1 MRQEH
6 LLETLLN
13 DEHIRQLLDSANDA
27 YWTDPLIG
35 RREFDESDLTMLC
48 RLFLLYANNG
58 LLGKDENSQRHLE
71 EAYKFFRNYPI
82 EREDAKDIFE
92 SVIGYNFADKGLLY
106 YFYMASLSLKLDK
119 TISAR
124 LLLKAY
130 NVKFDSSE
138 EDWGKRTLT
147 SVLKSL
153 VLLIRKSNGFLDIQ
167 LALEIIEQ
175 LKSEQKDFEDNYIG
189 SINLSRQR
197 QVAMSLLGIYHVSK
211 ALTETALYLKAGY
224 NHNQRRITST
234 IRQHIDIALSL
245 QDKNSRITDFILLI
259 GANLQ
264 LLIKNSIWTDT
275 NFQDKIK
282 QLCQFK
288 ANSGVLELLPSQRR
302 ALQGNMLD
310 VAANSVVLQMPTS
323 AGKTLMAEF
332 NILVTK
338 SLRSDSR
345 IVYVVPSRALMN
357 QVFYD
362 LREDLSP
369 LGIVVEKT
377 SAAVEVD
384 PAENDFL
391 ISDTIDVLVTTPEKL
406 DLLIRRQHPSV
417 DDISLFIVDEAHTI
431 ENGIR
436 GARLELLMTMLR
448 RERPDAKYMLLS
460 PFLPGNRDALTEWLG
475 GGKDIHIDWKPSE
488 KIVFGI
494 KTTTKK
500 VKYELLDTPYSL
512 MDLTN
517 HVYEN
522 RLDFTL
528 ASSSDKDRILEYIIK
543 KYGEEHRTQLI
554 LCYGRNTAN
563 TQAKKIYDMLPDMPV
578 IPEDVIL
585 VQKYMNE
592 EIGCETL
599 YTQLLNKGV
608 AVHHAGLSDESKLL
622 IEHLIRNGYIRY
634 VCATTT
640 IAEGVNFPVSSVYF
654 DDYRRGSD
662 GYLSSNDFWN
672 IAGRAG
678 RTMVDDFG
686 KIILPFHTKTARDRG
701 IGIIKKSAEELSS
714 VLAQLFFDREQVSNI
729 LASNNPDTALAREYS
744 DAFMPLFQYFI
755 HLLNLSHNE
764 YVIEVEDILKD
775 TLAYNL
781 LGSDAD
787 RAEFIELCKRIY
799 LSIQSKYDDRHG
811 LLKYAD
817 KTGFSVPS
825 VLRIMHEKSGNE
837 SIADVDSW
845 EPSKLFDGS
854 QPENLAEK
862 IKVIAELK
870 ETELGTDSNQSPF
883 NSLIASKILIAWVKG
898 EKLSTISNVHPYFAN
913 KDDETSRVSDFVR
926 YINDV
931 RFKASWGL
939 SALEGIVKG
948 NEDDMKDSFVPS
960 FVYYGVN
967 NQKALALRMLGLP
980 RSISN
985 SLSQIIS
992 GDLKE
997 YTFTDLRNRVK
1008 NLSPMEW
1015 EVYRPESSTLSG
1027 KELKR
1032 IVDIL
1037 VK

>member
-1 MRQEH
+1 MIQEQLFEK
-6 LLETLLN
+6 LLH
-13 DEHIRQLLDSANDA
+13 DEHIKQLIDSANDA
-27 YWTDPLIG
+27 YWTVPLIG
-35 RREFDESDLTMLC
+35 PRHFDKSDLTMLC
-48 RLFLLYANNG
+48 RLFLLFANNG
-58 LLGKDENSQRHLE
+58 LLGKEEKGQKYLE
-71 EAYKFFRNYPI
+71 EAYKFFCNYPI
-82 EREDAKDIFE
+82 EQEDAKNIFE
-92 SVIGYNFADKGLLY
+92 SVMGYDFADKDLLY
-106 YFYMASLSLKLDK
+106 YFYMASISLKLDK

-124 LLLKAY
+124 LLLKDY
-130 NVKFDSSE
+130 NARVESL
-138 EDWGKRTLT
+138 EDNWGKRTLY

-153 VLLIRKSNGFLDIQ
+153 VLLIRKSNGFSDIQ
-167 LALEIIEQ
+167 LALEIIEH
-175 LKSEQKDFEDNYIG
+175 LRTDQKDFEDKYIG
-189 SINLSRQR
+189 DIDLSKQC
-197 QVAMSLLGIYHVSK
+197 QAAMSLVGIYHVSK
-211 ALTETALYLKAGY
+211 ALTDAASYLKAGY
-224 NHNQRRITST
+224 SHNQRRITST

-245 QDKNSRITDFILLI
+245 QDKNSRIIDFILLI

-282 QLCQFK
+282 QLCQLK

-310 VAANSVVLQMPTS
+310 VAANSIVLQMPTS

-332 NILVTK
+332 NILVTR
-338 SLRSDSR
+338 SLRSDSK
-345 IVYVVPSRALMN
+345 IVYIVPSRALMN
-357 QVFYD
+357 QVFFD
-362 LREDLSP
+362 MREDLAP
-369 LGIVVEKT
+369 LDIVVEKT

-391 ISDTIDVLVTTPEKL
+391 ISGNIDVLVTTPEKL
-406 DLLIRRQHPSV
+406 DLLVRRQHPSV
-417 DDISLFIVDEAHTI
+417 DDVSLFIVDEAHTI
-431 ENGIR
+431 ENGVR

-460 PFLPGNRDALTEWLG
+460 PFLPGNRDALTDWLG

-494 KTTTKK
+494 SATKNK
-500 VKYELLDTPYSL
+500 VNYELLDTPYNV
-512 MDLTN
+512 MGLTT
-517 HVYEN
+517 HIYETI
-522 RLDFTL
+522 LDDTL
-528 ASSSDKDRILEYIIK
+528 KSETPKSKILEHVIK
-543 KYGEEHRTQLI
+543 KYGDEQRTQLI
-554 LCYGRNTAN
+554 LCYGRATAN
-563 TQAKKIYDMLPDMPV
+563 KQAQKIYDMLPDMPV
-578 IPEDVIL
+578 IPEDIFL

-592 EIGCETL
+592 ELGCETL

-622 IEHLIRNGYIRY
+622 IEHLIRKGLVRY

-662 GYLSSNDFWN
+662 GYLTSNDFWN

-686 KIILPFHTKTARDRG
+686 KIILPFHTEKAKERG
-701 IGIIKKSAEELSS
+701 IDIIKKSAEDLSS
-714 VLAQLFFDREQVSNI
+714 VLAKLFVDRERIYSI
-729 LASNNPDTALAREYS
+729 LKGHNPDATLAKDYG

-764 YVIEVEDILKD
+764 YVIEVEDIFKD

-781 LGSDAD
+781 LENEGERTA
-787 RAEFIELCKRIY
+787 FIDLCKKIY

-837 SIADVDSW
+837 SVANLESW
-845 EPSKLFDGS
+845 EPSKLFDES
-854 QPENLAEK
+854 KPENLAEK

-870 ETELGTDSNQSPF
+870 ETELGTDSNQAPF
-883 NSLIASKILIAWVKG
+883 NPLVASKIIIAWVKG
-898 EKLSTISNVHPYFAN
+898 DKLSTISNVHPYFA
-913 KDDETSRVSDFVR
+913 KKEDETSRVSDFVR

-948 NEDDMKDSFVPS
+948 NEDDMKDSFIPS

-967 NQKALALRMLGLP
+967 NQKSLALRMLGVP

-992 GDLKE
+992 RDLKE
-997 YTFTDLRNRVK
+997 YTFTDLRDKVK
-1008 NLSPMEW
+1008 NISSDEW
-1015 EVYRPESSTLSG
+1015 ETYRPKNSKLSG

-1032 IVDIL
+1032 IIDIL

>member
-48 RLFLLYANNG
+48 RLFLLFANNG

-189 SINLSRQR
+189 SIDLSRQR

-302 ALQGNMLD
+302 ALQENMLD

-391 ISDTIDVLVTTPEKL
+391 ISDTIDVLVTPPEKL

-494 KTTTKK
+494 RTTTKK

-512 MDLTN
+512 MGLTN

-543 KYGEEHRTQLI
+543 L
-554 LCYGRNTAN
+554 
-563 TQAKKIYDMLPDMPV
+563 
-578 IPEDVIL
+578 
-585 VQKYMNE
+585 
-592 EIGCETL
+592 
-599 YTQLLNKGV
+599 
-608 AVHHAGLSDESKLL
+608 
-622 IEHLIRNGYIRY
+622 
-634 VCATTT
+634 
-640 IAEGVNFPVSSVYF
+640 
-654 DDYRRGSD
+654 
-662 GYLSSNDFWN
+662 
-672 IAGRAG
+672 
-678 RTMVDDFG
+678 
-686 KIILPFHTKTARDRG
+686 
-701 IGIIKKSAEELSS
+701 
-714 VLAQLFFDREQVSNI
+714 
-729 LASNNPDTALAREYS
+729 
-744 DAFMPLFQYFI
+744 
-755 HLLNLSHNE
+755 
-764 YVIEVEDILKD
+764 
-775 TLAYNL
+775 
-781 LGSDAD
+781 
-787 RAEFIELCKRIY
+787 
-799 LSIQSKYDDRHG
+799 
-811 LLKYAD
+811 
-817 KTGFSVPS
+817 
-825 VLRIMHEKSGNE
+825 
-837 SIADVDSW
+837 
-845 EPSKLFDGS
+845 
-854 QPENLAEK
+854 
-862 IKVIAELK
+862 
-870 ETELGTDSNQSPF
+870 
-883 NSLIASKILIAWVKG
+883 
-898 EKLSTISNVHPYFAN
+898 
-913 KDDETSRVSDFVR
+913 
-926 YINDV
+926 
-931 RFKASWGL
+931 
-939 SALEGIVKG
+939 
-948 NEDDMKDSFVPS
+948 
-960 FVYYGVN
+960 
-967 NQKALALRMLGLP
+967 
-980 RSISN
+980 
-985 SLSQIIS
+985 
-992 GDLKE
+992 
-997 YTFTDLRNRVK
+997 
-1008 NLSPMEW
+1008 
-1015 EVYRPESSTLSG
+1015 
-1027 KELKR
+1027 
-1032 IVDIL
+1032 
-1037 VK
+1037 